1 MAIDVI
7 RLWLWLIYDKQCQ
20 QKISPSPGKT
30 FNGNLKKNSI
40 NVGHRLHYWYVT
52 ILLYYITILQ
62 YGNGDAVVIDNR
74 DYYYCRMAAIG
85 YITIY
90 DYD

>member
-1 MAIDVI
+1 MPAKN
-7 RLWLWLIYDKQCQ
+7 LP
-20 QKISPSPGKT
+20 ISWQNIQWQLK
-30 FNGNLKKNSI
+30 KKNSI